1 MATVSPT
8 PPWSYILEL
17 PRDPRAPG
25 IARVT
30 TRAVLD
36 SHGMTEI
43 ASDATLLTCELVTNA
58 YLHTDGPCS
67 LSLRGRPG
75 RQLRVGVWDTS
86 PVVPPPFDGGTATD
100 RSPVGEAGRGLVLL
114 RMCADSWG
122 SRTYDKRRFGKM
134 LWFELAHSQRRM
146 GGPRTGT
153 GTYKSPVDCGECVT
167 LEAARR
173 AAVTAGGKAAAEDAA
188 IAVRSHFRD
197 AHLLPLPRRGA
208 AR

>member
-43 ASDATLLTCELVTNA
+43 APDATLLTCELVTNA

-67 LSLRGRPG
+67 LSLRGLPG
-75 RQLRVGVWDTS
+75 QQLRVGVWDTS
-86 PVVPPPFDGGTATD
+86 PVVPPPFGGGTATD
-100 RSPVGEAGRGLVLL
+100 HGPVSEAGCGLVLL

-134 LWFELAHSQRRM
+134 LWFELAHPKRPM
-146 GGPRTGT
+146 AGPRT
-153 GTYKSPVDCGECVT
+153 GTYKSPVNCGECAA

-173 AAVTAGGKAAAEDAA
+173 AAVAAGDTVHAEDAA
-188 IAVRSHFRD
+188 IAVRSHFRH
-197 AHLLPLPRRGA
+197 AHLLPRRGA

>member
-1 MATVSPT
+1 MATVSPA

-43 ASDATLLTCELVTNA
+43 AADATLLTCELVTNA

-75 RQLRVGVWDTS
+75 AQLRVGVWDTS
-86 PVVPPPFDGGTATD
+86 PVVPPPFDGAAAPGD
-100 RSPVGEAGRGLVLL
+100 RGPGGEAGRGLVLL

-134 LWFELAHSQRRM
+134 LWFELGHPQRRM
-146 GGPRTGT
+146 YR
-153 GTYKSPVDCGECVT
+153 SPVDCGECVA
-167 LEAARR
+167 LEAVRR
-173 AAVTAGGKAAAEDAA
+173 AAVAACDTAGAEDAA

-197 AHLLPLPRRGA
+197 AHLLPLPRRGV